1 MTTTDDRVRHHPES
15 LHEFAKEAFRGER
28 APTALHQDVENFPAS
43 STARHSQPRSP
54 LIIRQSSSRCQMF
67 EHFPRVHLSRRAYSV
82 PNRSVQR
89 RMASCETSIPR
100 AGIVNLRQP
109 RAQ

>member
-1 MTTTDDRVRHHPES
+1 
-15 LHEFAKEAFRGER
+15 
-28 APTALHQDVENFPAS
+28 
-43 STARHSQPRSP
+43 
-54 LIIRQSSSRCQMF
+54 MF

-100 AGIVNLRQP
+100 AGIVNLRPTAGTVAGCLTMWRAIDATGSRP
-109 RAQ
+109 R

>member
-1 MTTTDDRVRHHPES
+1 
-15 LHEFAKEAFRGER
+15 
-28 APTALHQDVENFPAS
+28 
-43 STARHSQPRSP
+43 
-54 LIIRQSSSRCQMF
+54 MF

-82 PNRSVQR
+82 PNRNVQR